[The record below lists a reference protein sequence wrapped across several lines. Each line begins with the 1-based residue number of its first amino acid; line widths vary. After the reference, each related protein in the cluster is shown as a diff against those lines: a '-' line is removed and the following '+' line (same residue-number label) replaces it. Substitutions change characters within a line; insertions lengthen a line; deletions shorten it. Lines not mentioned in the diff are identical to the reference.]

1 MDIKEH
7 KERVDK
13 ATERWLLLTIF
24 IIFAVMLTLSA
35 LKAPKSFFNKYSYKD
50 NSGYT
55 NDTDEFA
62 KQAEALLKN
71 GEVNNNGKI
80 NINLASLDT
89 LKSLTGIGDV
99 KAQAIIDY
107 RNQNGNFKTI
117 DEILNVKGIGEK
129 TFDKIKDAI
138 TV

>member
-50 NSGYT
+50 NLGYS
-55 NDTDEFA
+55 NDTDDYV
-62 KQAEALLKN
+62 KQAEELLKS
-71 GEVNNNGKI
+71 GEVNNGKI
-80 NINLASLDT
+80 NINLASLET

-117 DEILNVKGIGEK
+117 DEVLNVKGIGEK